1 MPGSTSVTASTARPP
16 ASTTRSPTSF
26 ACSTMPP
33 ATRFTR
39 ASGDCD
45 RRLPP
50 ERDDPD
56 RLAVDFLCADEVLL
70 RADVLLR
77 AEVLL
82 RADPRFD
89 ADPRLAVEL
98 RRAALPDDVFLRAD
112 VLLRAA
118 PPFRADDL
126 RALAPDRL
134 PLFAEL
140 RLDPLRLLALF
151 AELRPP
157 LLRADPERLLE
168 PPRLRA
174 DPPDRAPPP
183 LLPARPL
190 FRAVLRLRADFDAVA
205 MCVLP
210 VGGVCIVVQDSRTLV
225 FAQ

>member
-1 MPGSTSVTASTARPP
+1 
-16 ASTTRSPTSF
+16 
-26 ACSTMPP
+26 MPP

-39 ASGDCD
+39 ASGDCG

-98 RRAALPDDVFLRAD
+98 RRDALPDDVFLRAD

-174 DPPDRAPPP
+174 DPPDR
-183 LLPARPL
+183 PL